1 MSDEIV
7 YIQNLIYEIRG
18 KKVML
23 DYDLAKLYQIET
35 KALKQAVRR
44 NLERFPDDFMFTLS
58 QKEYNE
64 LIINI
69 RSQFV
74 TFDDGRGKYPKY
86 APFAFT
92 ELGVAMLSSV
102 LKSHVAIAANIAIM
116 RAFVQVREY
125 LLAASTVS
133 AELNELR
140 AKVSLLQNQREED
153 LNAMNDMSE
162 YTRQEIDNL
171 YAAIAELST
180 RLEEK
185 KNQPRAKIGF
195 ELPQREKKD

>member
-1 MSDEIV
+1 
-7 YIQNLIYEIRG
+7 
-18 KKVML
+18 
-23 DYDLAKLYQIET
+23 
-35 KALKQAVRR
+35 
-44 NLERFPDDFMFTLS
+44 
-58 QKEYNE
+58 
-64 LIINI
+64 
-69 RSQFV
+69 
-74 TFDDGRGKYPKY
+74 
-86 APFAFT
+86 
-92 ELGVAMLSSV
+92 
-102 LKSHVAIAANIAIM
+102 M

-185 KNQPRAKIGF
+185 KNQPRAKLGF
-195 ELPQREKKD
+195 ELTQREKKD